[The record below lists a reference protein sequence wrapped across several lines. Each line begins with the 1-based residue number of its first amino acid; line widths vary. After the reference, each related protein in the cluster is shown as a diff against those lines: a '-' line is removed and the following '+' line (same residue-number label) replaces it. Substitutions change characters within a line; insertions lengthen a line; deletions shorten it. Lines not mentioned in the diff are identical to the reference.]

1 MPDPLDVL
9 RTPVAPVAPD
19 AAFARDLRA
28 RLERALLA
36 PPLEEPM
43 TASTAAPAAARL
55 HALTPYL
62 AVTDARAAVDFYV
75 AAFGAARRGDPVVMP
90 DGRVGHVE
98 VALGD
103 SVLMLADEFPE
114 LGLAAPATRGGVS
127 QSLRLEVADP
137 DAVVEAALAAGGV
150 LERPVADAPYGRGG
164 VVLDPSGHRWMVAR
178 APAAARP
185 GDVVYASL
193 WTPDAPRTAAFF
205 AAVLG
210 WTTTTAGDD
219 GGGLRVAGS
228 GPGIVPGRDRG
239 LFLGYAVA
247 DVDAAVAA
255 VRAAGGTAAE
265 PQDRHGGR
273 VADCVDDQG
282 LAFALF
288 EGPGAPV
295 DAPGSVELRVPDTVR
310 ARAFYGTV
318 LGWGFRPGHGP
329 GTWNGTVGD
338 DRTRPRTG
346 LSGGHAAAL
355 VVPTWDVPDLDAA
368 LAAVRAAGGTAGA
381 ATEQPSGLVA
391 ACADD
396 QDAPFRLRLR
406 RP

>member
-9 RTPVAPVAPD
+9 RTPVTPVVPD
-19 AAFARDLRA
+19 PAFARDLRA
-28 RLERALLA
+28 RLERALLV
-36 PPLEEPM
+36 PSQEEPM
-43 TASTAAPAAARL
+43 TVSTATSAAARL

-75 AAFGAARRGDPVVMP
+75 AAFGAVRRDDPVVMP

-103 SVLMLADEFPE
+103 SVLVLADEFPE
-114 LGLAAPATRGGVS
+114 MGLAAPAARGGVS

-137 DAVVEAALAAGGV
+137 DAVVAAALAAGGV
-150 LERPVADAPYGRGG
+150 LERPVADAPYGRSG

-178 APAAARP
+178 APAQARP

-193 WTPDAPRTAAFF
+193 WTPDAPRAAAFF
-205 AAVLG
+205 GAALG
-210 WTTTTAGDD
+210 WTTTAGDA
-219 GGGLRVAGS
+219 GGGLRVQGS
-228 GPGIVPGRDRG
+228 GLGIVPGPDRG
-239 LFLGYAVA
+239 LFLGFAVA
-247 DVDAAVAA
+247 DVDAAVAV
-255 VRAAGGTAAE
+255 VRAAGGTATE
-265 PQDRHGGR
+265 PQDGHGGR

-295 DAPGSVELRVPDTVR
+295 ESPAFVELRMPGTVR

-318 LGWGFRPGHGP
+318 LGWGFRPGHVP

-338 DRTRPRTG
+338 DRTRPRTV
-346 LSGGHAAAL
+346 LSGGHAAA
-355 VVPTWDVPDLDAA
+355 VAVPTWDVPDLDAA
-368 LAAVRAAGGTAGA
+368 LAAVHAAGGTAGTA
-381 ATEQPSGLVA
+381 AEQPLGLVA
-391 ACADD
+391 ACTDD
-396 QDAPFRLRLR
+396 QGTPFRLRLR